1 MASTMLKGKI
11 IMYIKNNPIEN
22 MNIAY
27 SVKGKNVVVTGGN
40 RGIGRGIT
48 QAFAESGANVVILCR
63 NIESGKK
70 AVSDLEKLGGRYA
83 AFQCDTSDYNSA
95 KSAAAEVFK
104 FYDNVDVL
112 VNNAGVA
119 TTTPFLSENGLNEW
133 HRVIN
138 TNLHGPANLVFE
150 IAPKMVEAGK
160 GGTIINITSVGGQ
173 RVSGSKEHHNAPYN
187 ASKAGMD
194 IFSRYLA
201 VVLGDYGIRVN
212 SIAPG
217 PIHSDLD
224 KDLPPSFIDVI
235 EKELPSHRF
244 GEPIE
249 IGALCVYMA
258 SPAGAMVTGVNWALD
273 GGLLCVN

>member
-1 MASTMLKGKI
+1 MI
-11 IMYIKNNPIEN
+11 IKSSPIPD
-22 MNIAY
+22 MKAAY
-27 SVKGKNVVVTGGN
+27 DVKGKNVVVTGGN
-40 RGIGRGIT
+40 RGIGRGIV
-48 QAFAESGANVVILCR
+48 QAFAESGANVAILCR
-63 NIESGKK
+63 NIESGKS
-70 AVSDLEKLGGRYA
+70 AAASLEPLGGRYTA
-83 AFQCDTSDYNSA
+83 IQCDTSDYDSV
-95 KSAAAEVFK
+95 KAAAAQVFG
-104 FYDNVDVL
+104 FFDSVDVL

-119 TTTPFLSENGLNEW
+119 TTTPFLSEEGLNEW

-150 IAPKMVEAGK
+150 VAPKMVEAGK
-160 GGTIINITSVGGQ
+160 GGVIINITSVGGQ

-201 VVLGDYGIRVN
+201 VVLGDHGIRVN

-224 KDLPPSFIDVI
+224 KDLPPSFIEVI
-235 EKELPSHRF
+235 ENQLPSHRF

-258 SPAGAMVTGVNWALD
+258 SPAAAMVTGVNWALD

>member
-1 MASTMLKGKI
+1 MI
-11 IMYIKNNPIEN
+11 IKTTPIAD
-22 MNIAY
+22 MKKAY
-27 SVKGKNVVVTGGN
+27 DVQGKNVVVTGGN

-48 QAFAESGANVVILCR
+48 QAFAESGANVAILCR

-70 AVSDLEKLGGRYA
+70 AAAELEKFGGRYTA
-83 AFQCDTSDYNSA
+83 VQCDTSDYESVKA
-95 KSAAAEVFK
+95 AAAEVFK
-104 FYDNVDVL
+104 FFDNVDVL

-133 HRVIN
+133 HRIIN
-138 TNLHGPANLVFE
+138 TNLHGPANLIFE
-150 IAPKMVEAGK
+150 IAPKMAEAGR

-201 VVLGDYGIRVN
+201 IVLGDYGIRVN

-224 KDLPPSFIDVI
+224 KDLPPSFIEVI
-235 EKELPSHRF
+235 ERELPSHRF

-249 IGALCVYMA
+249 IGALCVYM
-258 SPAGAMVTGVNWALD
+258 SSSAGAMVTGVNWALD

>member
-1 MASTMLKGKI
+1 MGDMKK
-11 IMYIKNNPIEN
+11 
-22 MNIAY
+22 AY
-27 SVKGKNVVVTGGN
+27 DVAGKNVVVTGGN

-48 QAFAESGANVVILCR
+48 QAFAESGANVAVLCR
-63 NIESGKK
+63 NLESGKK
-70 AVSDLEKLGGRYA
+70 AVSEIEKLGGRYA
-83 AFQCDTSDYNSA
+83 AFQCDVADIESVKA
-95 KSAAAEVFK
+95 AAAEVFK
-104 FYDNVDVL
+104 FFDNVDVL

-119 TTTPFLSENGLNEW
+119 TTKPFLSAEGLDEW

-138 TNLHGPANLVFE
+138 TDLHGPANVVHE
-150 IAPKMVEAGK
+150 IAPSMVAAGK

-173 RVSGSKEHHNAPYN
+173 RVSGSREHHNAPYN
-187 ASKAGMD
+187 ASKAGLD

-201 VVLGDYGIRVN
+201 VVLGDSGIRVN

-224 KDLPPSFIDVI
+224 KDLPKSVIDMFENV
-235 EKELPSHRF
+235 LPAHRF

-273 GGLLCVN
+273 GGLLCIN

>member
-1 MASTMLKGKI
+1 MVIKSTPMAG
-11 IMYIKNNPIEN
+11 
-22 MNIAY
+22 MNGAY
-27 SVKGKNVVVTGGN
+27 NVSGKNVVVTGGN

-48 QAFAESGANVVILCR
+48 QAFAESGANVAILCR
-63 NIESGKK
+63 NLDSGKK
-70 AVSDLEKLGGRYA
+70 TVTEIEKLGGRYTA
-83 AFQCDTSDYNSA
+83 IQCDVADIASVKT
-95 KSAAAEVFK
+95 AAAEVFK
-104 FYDNVDVL
+104 FFENVDVL

-119 TTTPFLSENGLNEW
+119 TNLPFLSEEGLSEW

-138 TNLHGPANLVFE
+138 TDLHGPANVVHE

-160 GGTIINITSVGGQ
+160 GGVIINITSVGGQ
-173 RVSGSKEHHNAPYN
+173 RVTNSKYHHNAPYN
-187 ASKAGMD
+187 ASKAGLD

-201 VVLGDYGIRVN
+201 VVLGDHGIRVN

-224 KDLPPSFIDVI
+224 KDLPPSFLEIV
-235 EKELPSHRF
+235 ENELPAHRF

-258 SPAGAMVTGVNWALD
+258 SPAGAMVTGVNWAFD

>member
-1 MASTMLKGKI
+1 
-11 IMYIKNNPIEN
+11 MYIRSTAMEDMKN
-22 MNIAY
+22 AY
-27 SVKGKNVVVTGGN
+27 NVAGKNVVVTGGN
-40 RGIGRGIT
+40 RGIGRGIV

-63 NIESGKK
+63 NAESGQK
-70 AVSDLEKLGGRYA
+70 AVTEIENFGGRYA
-83 AFQCDTSDYNSA
+83 AFVCDVSDIDSV
-95 KSAAAEVFK
+95 KAAVVEVFK
-104 FYDNVDVL
+104 FFESVDVL

-119 TTTPFLSENGLNEW
+119 TKAPFLSEEGLKEW

-138 TNLHGPANLVFE
+138 IDLHGPANVVHE

-173 RVSGSKEHHNAPYN
+173 RVSGSKHHHNAPYN
-187 ASKAGMD
+187 ASKAGLD

-201 VVLGDYGIRVN
+201 VVLGDHGIRVN

-224 KDLPPSFIDVI
+224 KDLPPEFLVTI
-235 EKELPSHRF
+235 ENELPAHRF

-249 IGALCVYMA
+249 IGGLCVYMA
-258 SPAGAMVTGVNWALD
+258 SPAGAMVTGVNWAFD